1 MKECALGIDI
11 GGTSA
16 KLVLADRRMRA
27 LRRAAVPIDPRA
39 PWREALGRIADGAA
53 ALLRGRGVVGIGV
66 GCAGCVDASRGVLR
80 FSPNLP
86 RWRRVPCAE
95 FLSARLGLPC
105 VVDNDVN
112 MMALGEQ
119 RHGAARGAR
128 NVCCVAI
135 GTGVGGGLILDGK
148 LHRGASMSAGEL
160 GHIPVEP
167 DGIECPCGGRGCLER
182 YVGKDGILR
191 LARLAMRGKGVPAG
205 GLTPERLAAAA
216 RSGVPG
222 ARRAWEDAGRYL
234 GLGLVG
240 LVNLLNPDVIVVGGG
255 ISAAGGL
262 LLGPARRVVRE
273 RALAIPARH
282 VRIVRSAF
290 GQDSG
295 AIGAASEAFA
305 ALRG

>member
-1 MKECALGIDI
+1 MPNIHYNRDVRPINGAFKGRGRDYLALL
-11 GGTSA
+11 TCP
-16 KLVLADRRMRA
+16 L
-27 LRRAAVPIDPRA
+27 
-39 PWREALGRIADGAA
+39 DGARLRLDEGAVRCTAEA
-53 ALLRGRGVVGIGV
+53 AHVYP
-66 GCAGCVDASRGVLR
+66 
-80 FSPNLP
+80 F
-86 RWRRVPCAE
+86 E
-95 FLSARLGLPC
+95 
-105 VVDNDVN
+105 
-112 MMALGEQ
+112 
-119 RHGAARGAR
+119 
-128 NVCCVAI
+128 
-135 GTGVGGGLILDGK
+135 
-148 LHRGASMSAGEL
+148 
-160 GHIPVEP
+160 
-167 DGIECPCGGRGCLER
+167 
-182 YVGKDGILR
+182 DGILR

-305 ALRG
+305 ALHG